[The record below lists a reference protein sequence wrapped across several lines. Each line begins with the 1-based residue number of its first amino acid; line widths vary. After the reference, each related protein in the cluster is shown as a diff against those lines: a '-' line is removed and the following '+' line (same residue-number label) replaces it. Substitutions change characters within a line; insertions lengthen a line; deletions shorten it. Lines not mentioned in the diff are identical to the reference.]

1 MENTGSNIGSIIT
14 KKNGMF
20 VSADNDGNIR
30 EAGIGNPITECSFI
44 AAPDSIINS
53 INGTYY
59 TPLSTYITDIIE
71 YYIRPIYNKL
81 DPEPKMS
88 IDGIDDNKLTF
99 NIINYNNKEISLNIV
114 NIKGNI
120 NYSDIKWYIKR
131 IKETDNIKDIIDKSY
146 NDNNNLDLPC
156 KLKYTEGYTNTVIY
170 NSQYFNDII
179 LVYAKASINRLDG
192 TPSKCSDYVLLQ
204 CDTNQEMIK
213 NDVYTFYYNKVSET
227 ALFTNIPTPPSTTPT
242 EPDQPTEPD
251 TTDKPEVPTEPDQP
265 TEPDTPENPD
275 ESNTLQTSFP
285 KPTLSPTL
293 LPDCYYLSYGSYLY
307 PDSYIGSIDLYTRSF
322 PYSYSYL
329 TISYNDTVNNIEVYS
344 VINGTYTNIKNGD
357 KLCNNDITDILYSYN
372 PKGTS
377 YRIQLTNGNLK
388 NKIYISYCS
397 CSRFKPTSE
406 SDTNFINRIQID
418 STWGLTTKNSIYST
432 YFNIYGDEIKD
443 RPSNTNGL
451 SISCNYKLNISSDK
465 KTYITYIPYWTDE
478 TNYATIEFT
487 LNKDFGYN
495 YDDSYYYYK
504 IFKVN
509 DWTKIPNNTGWILY
523 PNIKDFIIEN
533 DNEYFSIPKIKT
545 NSFASKYSNDSVK
558 QNLYYFQ
565 YQQQYSG
572 DEFISPK
579 IFQNDYNKVSIDIY
593 NIPDNIP
600 DESTYFIPDDS
611 SYLPLTILFTT
622 NINENIII
630 GNNNYSADV
639 YEVLNVNIFR
649 NPTSTPV
656 PTTQKPDPDIY
667 I

>member
-44 AAPDSIINS
+44 AAPNSIVNS

-59 TPLSTYITDIIE
+59 TPLSNYISDYISDNIDYLITYFIT
-71 YYIRPIYNKL
+71 PIYNIL

-88 IDGIDDNKLTF
+88 IDGIDDKLTF
-99 NIINYNNKEISLNIV
+99 NITNYSNKEISLNIV
-114 NIKGNI
+114 NITGNI
-120 NYSDIKWYIKR
+120 NYSNIKWYIKYN
-131 IKETDNIKDIIDKSY
+131 IKETDNIQDIIDKLY

-170 NSQYFNDII
+170 NSQYFDDII
-179 LVYAKASINRLDG
+179 LVYAKATTNRLDG
-192 TPSKCSDYVLLQ
+192 TTGTCSDYVLLQ

-213 NDVYTFYYNKVSET
+213 NDVYTFYYNKVSGT
-227 ALFTNIPTPPSTTPT
+227 SLYTDIPNPPSTTP
-242 EPDQPTEPD
+242 
-251 TTDKPEVPTEPDQP
+251 TDKPEVPTDPDQP
-265 TEPDTPENPD
+265 TDSD
-275 ESNTLQTSFP
+275 ESNTLQSP
-285 KPTLSPTL
+285 LPEPTL
-293 LPDCYYLSYGSYLY
+293 LPHCHYLSYGSYLY
-307 PDSYIGSIDLYTRSF
+307 PDSFSGSIDLYTRSY

-344 VINGTYTNIKNGD
+344 VINGTYTNLKNGD
-357 KLCNNDITDILYSYN
+357 TLCNNDITDILYSYN
-372 PKGTS
+372 PIYPDS
-377 YRIQLTNGNLK
+377 YRIQLTNGDLK

-397 CSRFKPTSE
+397 YSRFKPTSE

-418 STWGLTTKNSIYST
+418 STWGSKSENNIYST
-432 YFNIYGDEIKD
+432 YFNIYGDEIKK
-443 RPSNTNGL
+443 RPANTNGL
-451 SISCNYKLNISSDK
+451 SISSNYKLDISIDK
-465 KTYITYIPYWTDE
+465 KTYVTYIPYWTDE

-495 YDDSYYYYK
+495 YDDSYFYYK
-504 IFKVN
+504 INKIN

-523 PNIKDFIIEN
+523 PNIKDFIIEKDN
-533 DNEYFSIPKIKT
+533 DFFSIPKIKT
-545 NSFASKYSNDSVK
+545 NSFASKYITNDSVK

-565 YQQQYSG
+565 YQQQKSG

-579 IFQNDYNKVSIDIY
+579 IFQDDYNKVSIDIY

-600 DESTYFIPDDS
+600 DDSTYFISDDS

-630 GNNNYSADV
+630 GNNKYSADV
-639 YEVLNVNIFR
+639 YEVLNVNIYR

-656 PTTQKPDPDIY
+656 PTTQKPVIDPGIRV
-667 I
+667 

>member
-1 MENTGSNIGSIIT
+1 MGNIGSIIS

-20 VSADNDGNIR
+20 VSVDNDGNIR
-30 EAGIGNPITECSFI
+30 DAGVGNPITECSFI
-44 AAPDSIINS
+44 AAPNSIVNN

-81 DPEPKMS
+81 DPDPEMS
-88 IDGIDDNKLTF
+88 IDGIDDKLTF

-170 NSQYFNDII
+170 NSQYFDDII
-179 LVYAKASINRLDG
+179 LVYAKATINRLDG
-192 TPSKCSDYVLLQ
+192 TPGTCSDYVLLQ

-213 NDVYTFYYNKVSET
+213 NDVYTFYYNKVSGT
-227 ALFTNIPTPPSTTPT
+227 ALFTDIPNPPSTTP
-242 EPDQPTEPD
+242 P
-251 TTDKPEVPTEPDQP
+251 DKPEVPTEPDQP
-265 TEPDTPENPD
+265 TDSD
-275 ESNTLQTSFP
+275 ESNTYQSSLP
-285 KPTLSPTL
+285 EPTL

-307 PDSYIGSIDLYTRSF
+307 PDSFKGSIDLYTRSY

-656 PTTQKPDPDIY
+656 PTTKKPDPDIY

>member
-1 MENTGSNIGSIIT
+1 MENTGSNIGSIIS

-44 AAPDSIINS
+44 AAPNSIINN

-81 DPEPKMS
+81 DPDPEMS

-99 NIINYNNKEISLNIV
+99 NITNYSNKEISLNIV

-120 NYSDIKWYIKR
+120 NYSDIKWYIKYN
-131 IKETDNIKDIIDKSY
+131 IKETDNIQDIIDKSY

-156 KLKYTEGYTNTVIY
+156 KLKYAEGYTNTVIY
-170 NSQYFNDII
+170 NSQYFDDII
-179 LVYAKASINRLDG
+179 LVYAKASITRLDG
-192 TPSKCSDYVLLQ
+192 TPGTCSDYVLLQ

-213 NDVYTFYYNKVSET
+213 NSVYTFHYNKVSET
-227 ALFTNIPTPPSTTPT
+227 ALFTAALPTGTDPSEPSTP
-242 EPDQPTEPD
+242 EQPE
-251 TTDKPEVPTEPDQP
+251 
-265 TEPDTPENPD
+265 TPENPD
-275 ESNTLQTSFP
+275 DSTTLQSP
-285 KPTLSPTL
+285 LPEPTL
-293 LPDCYYLSYGSYLY
+293 LPHCHYLSYGSYLY
-307 PDSYIGSIDLYTRSF
+307 PDSYIGSIDLYTRSY

-344 VINGTYTNIKNGD
+344 VINGTYTNLKNGD
-357 KLCNNDITDILYSYN
+357 TLCNNDITDILYSYN
-372 PKGTS
+372 PIHPDS
-377 YRIQLTNGNLK
+377 YRIQLTNGDLK

-397 CSRFKPTSE
+397 YSRFKPTSE

-418 STWGLTTKNSIYST
+418 STWGSKSENNIYST
-432 YFNIYGDEIKD
+432 YFNIYGDEIKK
-443 RPSNTNGL
+443 RPAKTNGL
-451 SISCNYKLNISSDK
+451 SISCNYKLDISSDK
-465 KTYITYIPYWTDE
+465 KAYITYIPNDTDKE
-478 TNYATIEFT
+478 HPATIEFT

-509 DWTKIPNNTGWILY
+509 EWTKLANNTGWILY
-523 PNIKDFIIEN
+523 PNIKDFIIEK
-533 DNEYFSIPKIKT
+533 DNEFFSIPKIKT
-545 NSFASKYSNDSVK
+545 NLFASKITNDSVK

-565 YQQQYSG
+565 YQQQHSG

-593 NIPDNIP
+593 NIPDSVP
-600 DESTYFIPDDS
+600 DDSSYFISDDS

-622 NINENIII
+622 NVNNEIII
-630 GNNNYSADV
+630 GNNNYSANV

-649 NPTSTPV
+649 NPTLPPV
-656 PTTQKPDPDIY
+656 PTTKKPEIDPDIRV
-667 I
+667 

>member
-1 MENTGSNIGSIIT
+1 MGNIGSIIT

-20 VSADNDGNIR
+20 VSVDNNGNIR
-30 EAGIGNPITECSFI
+30 DAGVGNPITECSFI
-44 AAPDSIINS
+44 AAPNSIINN

-88 IDGIDDNKLTF
+88 IDGIDKLTF

-114 NIKGNI
+114 NITGTI
-120 NYSDIKWYIKR
+120 NYSDIKWYIKS
-131 IKETDNIKDIIDKSY
+131 IKETDNIQDIIDKSY

-170 NSQYFNDII
+170 NSQYFDDII
-179 LVYAKASINRLDG
+179 LVYAKATINRLDG
-192 TPSKCSDYVLLQ
+192 TTGICSDYVLLQ

-213 NDVYTFYYNKVSET
+213 NSVYTFYYNKVSGT
-227 ALFTNIPTPPSTTPT
+227 ALFTAAPPDTDPSEPST
-242 EPDQPTEPD
+242 
-251 TTDKPEVPTEPDQP
+251 PEQ
-265 TEPDTPENPD
+265 PDTPENPD
-275 ESNTLQTSFP
+275 ESTTLQSP
-285 KPTLSPTL
+285 LPEPTL
-293 LPDCYYLSYGSYLY
+293 LPNCHYLSYGSYLY
-307 PDSYIGSIDLYTRSF
+307 PDSYIGSIDLYTRSY

-377 YRIQLTNGNLK
+377 YRIQLTNGDLK

-418 STWGLTTKNSIYST
+418 STWGSKSENNIYST

-509 DWTKIPNNTGWILY
+509 DWTKLPNNTGWILY

-600 DESTYFIPDDS
+600 DESTYFISDDS

-639 YEVLNVNIFR
+639 YEVLNVNIYR

-656 PTTQKPDPDIY
+656 PTTQKPDPGIRV
-667 I
+667 